1 MRTVLSNLISE
12 SAKNDENFLLL
23 TGDHGYALF
32 DEIRKTSPEKFVN
45 VGIMEQALISTAA
58 GLSKVGYK
66 PLCYGLASFVP
77 IRVLEQ
83 IKFDLCLSNNPVKII
98 GDGAGLIYTNLGN
111 SHYCGEDMSV
121 LSPLEGIEIYSPGDP
136 EEMRI
141 CYKEFIS
148 SDVPAYLRVGK
159 CDNPKFNEVPLTS
172 TKPYFTN
179 KTNSNE
185 ICLVSTGAMLGIANQ
200 FSKEFNVSH
209 LSIMKI
215 KTIDKEAL
223 DHLKS
228 FKHIIFFEE
237 HVRKGGLTSAVTDL
251 FIDSNTTLP
260 KVTSYS
266 LKNSFVSKAGSHQYA
281 LSEHGLATDQLRINL
296 KCIIDAK

>member
-1 MRTVLSNLISE
+1 MRTVLSNLISQ
-12 SAKNDENFLLL
+12 SAINDENFLLL

-32 DEIRKTSPEKFVN
+32 DEIRKSSPDKFVN

-58 GLSKVGYK
+58 GLSKVGFK

-83 IKFDLCLSNNPVKII
+83 IKFDLCLSNNKVKII

-111 SHYCGEDMSV
+111 SHYCGEDMAV
-121 LSPLEGIEIYSPGDP
+121 LSPLEGIEIYSPGDA

-141 CYKEFIS
+141 CYEEFINS
-148 SDVPAYLRVGK
+148 NFPAYLRVGK
-159 CDNPKFNEVPLTS
+159 CDNPSVNTKPLKT

-179 KTNSNE
+179 TTSNKE
-185 ICLVSTGAMLGIANQ
+185 ICLVSTGAMLGVSHKLA
-200 FSKEFNVSH
+200 KEFNLCH
-209 LSIMKI
+209 MSIMKI
-215 KTIDKEAL
+215 KTLDISAL
-223 DHLKS
+223 EQLS
-228 FKHIIFFEE
+228 EFKHIVFFEE

-260 KVTSYS
+260 KVTSFS
-266 LKNSFVSKAGSHQYA
+266 LKNSFVNRAGSHQYA
-281 LSEHGLATDQLRINL
+281 LSEHGISNEQLHTKL
-296 KCIIDAK
+296 KSIIDA